1 MKMPNPTEKQTSQ
14 GKQNPSL
21 SLSTSL
27 MADLYYGTPMG
38 LENNSGEFNVN
49 DDTPEEV
56 KERIQ

>member
-1 MKMPNPTEKQTSQ
+1 MANPNEQQQPEKQQQHPSQ
-14 GKQNPSL
+14 SV
-21 SLSTSL
+21 SDSL

-56 KERIQ
+56 KNRIQ